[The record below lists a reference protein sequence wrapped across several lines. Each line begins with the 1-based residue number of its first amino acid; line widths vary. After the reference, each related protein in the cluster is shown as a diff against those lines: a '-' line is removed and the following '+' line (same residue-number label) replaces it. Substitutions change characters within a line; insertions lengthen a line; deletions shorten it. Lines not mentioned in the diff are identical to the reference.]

1 MNEGSLQPSIA
12 ALNPNHFGCCAKVI
26 WPLRAVFVEYHELLL
41 GGAEGDPTQRQGT
54 RDQGQKN
61 ESSAQDREAASSH
74 RKDFRGRNQ
83 LPFLLQLPV
92 KSPTIM
98 RQYARHGANWQS
110 IQLDAPPRSR
120 CR

>member
-1 MNEGSLQPSIA
+1 
-12 ALNPNHFGCCAKVI
+12 
-26 WPLRAVFVEYHELLL
+26 LRAVFVEYHELLL

-74 RKDFRGRNQ
+74 RKDFRGRDQ

-110 IQLDAPPRSR
+110 IQLDAPHGAGAGSHASLSISQMRRPARER
-120 CR
+120 G